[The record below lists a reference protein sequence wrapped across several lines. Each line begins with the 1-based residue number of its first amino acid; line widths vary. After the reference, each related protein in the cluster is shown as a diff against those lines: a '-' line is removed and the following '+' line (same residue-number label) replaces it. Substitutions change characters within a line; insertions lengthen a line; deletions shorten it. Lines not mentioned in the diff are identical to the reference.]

1 MKKIGLISLAL
12 VLALASL
19 GVGYAMWS
27 DTVYIEQTV
36 ETGTVSIGFSK
47 ISAAEPFGEFEGKEV
62 GSIDGWLTGAIKGT
76 VDYTGVPTNV
86 YESAEVLME
95 NAYPSYQTAVFID
108 VANVGTIPIYISD
121 MVFSMVEVDGTGAV
135 IDTLTWV
142 WDVVGEA
149 GHFENGA
156 GEGILNMDIVNLL
169 GDQIHPGGKNTVQF
183 DMHVKQPAKQ
193 SATYIITI
201 SITGIQ
207 WNKYVAP

>member
-47 ISAAEPFGEFEGKEV
+47 ISTDEPFGEFEDKDV
-62 GSIDGWLTGAIKGT
+62 GSIDGWLTGTIKGT
-76 VDYTGVPTNV
+76 VDYAGVPTDV
-86 YESAEVLME
+86 YEKAEVLME
-95 NAYPSYQTAVFID
+95 NAYPCYQTAVFID
-108 VANVGTIPIYISD
+108 VANVGTIPVYISSMD
-121 MVFSMVEVDGTGAV
+121 ISMVEVDGSGIV

-142 WDVVGEA
+142 WHVIGVS

-156 GEGILNMDIVNLL
+156 GEDILNMDIVNLL

-183 DMHVKQPAKQ
+183 DLHVKQPAKQ

-201 SITGIQ
+201 SVTGIQ
-207 WNKYVAP
+207 WNKYTP